1 MRIKL
6 KSEQLNTLVQRLRF
20 EVVLQQPRDVR
31 GMLEVLGHDMPWDE
45 TGLSK
50 FGNEP
55 RRPARLTFSVE
66 QTQDGYICDIHPAL
80 AHYIHTLLSSE

>member
-6 KSEQLNTLVQRLRF
+6 KSEQLNILAKRLRF

-50 FGNEP
+50 FGDESRKP
-55 RRPARLTFSVE
+55 VRLTFSVE
-66 QTQDGYICDIHPAL
+66 TNARRLHL
-80 AHYIHTLLSSE
+80 